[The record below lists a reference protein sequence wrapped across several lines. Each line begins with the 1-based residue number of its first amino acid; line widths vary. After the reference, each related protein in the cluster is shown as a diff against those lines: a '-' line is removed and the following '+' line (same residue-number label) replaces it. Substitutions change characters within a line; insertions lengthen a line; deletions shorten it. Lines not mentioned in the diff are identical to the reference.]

1 MATGVLRVLWRGA
14 LIATIIAGGVAS
26 SVTSARADAL
36 LDEIVDFTGQ
46 VFILDTKVPA
56 VVIGAIRDGQTS
68 VRGFG
73 ERAGQGSPAP
83 DGDTILRLG
92 SITKAFTGEMLAH
105 LTADGTVQL
114 AQPLAKWAPDLTA
127 GASGDTQRIR
137 LIDLATHAGGLP
149 REVPH
154 EPGPDNDPFATIT
167 RDAFAAWLKDKPL
180 LFAPG
185 ASILYSNFGFDLL
198 AIALSGAAKKPYPE
212 LLKERITG
220 TLGMKDTG
228 FVLTDEQ
235 KTRLM
240 QGHAPDGT
248 AMPDVPTGS
257 VIVGSGGLYST
268 TNDILLWMKWHLD
281 RFGETNAEVR
291 VLDHALY
298 VMRDGLKTVSGMDES
313 GHMDAMGLGWVG
325 MMAKDDRPF
334 ILQKAGGLQG
344 IFTYVA
350 FAPTRNAAV
359 FIAINKFDFGA
370 AFTMGKFANEMLET
384 IAPR

>member
-1 MATGVLRVLWRGA
+1 VATTVLRTVLRVAARA
-14 LIATIIAGGVAS
+14 AIVTAG
-26 SVTSARADAL
+26 VTSSAGPARADAL
-36 LDEIVDFTGQ
+36 LDEIVDLTGQ
-46 VFILDTKVPA
+46 IFIIDTKVPA
-56 VVIGAIRDGQTS
+56 VVIGAIRDGETS

-73 ERAGQGSPAP
+73 ERAGEGSPPP

-92 SITKAFTGEMLAH
+92 SITKAFTGEILAH
-105 LTADGTVQL
+105 LAADGTVAL
-114 AQPLAKWAPDLTA
+114 TQPLAKWAPDLTA
-127 GASGDTQRIR
+127 GASSDAQRIR

-154 EPGPDNDPFATIT
+154 EPGPDDDPYATIT
-167 RDAFAAWLKDKPL
+167 REAFAAWLKQKPL

-185 ASILYSNFGFDLL
+185 TSILYSNFGFDLL
-198 AIALSGAAKKPYPE
+198 AVALLEAAKRPYPE
-212 LLKERITG
+212 LLKEKITG
-220 TLGMKDTG
+220 PLGMKDTG

-235 KTRLM
+235 KKRFM

-248 AMPDVPTGS
+248 AMPNVPTGS

-268 TNDILLWMKWHLD
+268 PNDLLRWMKWHLD
-281 RFGETNAEVR
+281 RFGEKDAEVR

-344 IFTYVA
+344 TFTYIA
-350 FAPTRNAAV
+350 CAPTRNAAV

-370 AFTMGKFANEMLET
+370 AFTMGEFANELLET